1 MDEQELGGK
10 ASPGADGVQE
20 TSTLEPLRI
29 VPPLPIPGGAHGLLL
44 SREDG
49 SGALSSGSTLA
60 GRYTVLHQLGQG
72 GMGVVLAA
80 YDARLGRRVALKLLR
95 SERGSQGGGISEQN
109 ARQVR
114 EAMAMARL
122 SHPNVVAVYDAG
134 PLEDGSIFI
143 AMEYVQGQTL
153 RQWCAQRA
161 RSWRESLDAYLAAG
175 RGLAAAHAAGLVHR
189 DFKPDNVLVDEA
201 GRVRVTDFGLARR
214 SEGLAG
220 KSTGEHSP
228 EAAEPARPTHPLELP
243 LTREGAVLGT
253 PAYMAPEQFRGIPVD
268 ARCDQFSFAVA
279 LWEALHGERPFE
291 GDTFAAR
298 KANVLAMRIR
308 PPPPHSKV
316 PPWISHALQRALV
329 PEPGARYPSLDAL
342 LATLERDPARVRRQ
356 WLSAVAL
363 FLLVT
368 GSCLL
373 AYGLWHQRH
382 AQLCTGG
389 PEKLVGIWDAPR
401 KVAIEKA
408 FLATGRDYA
417 RDTWGRVRETLDAH
431 TAAWLKM
438 HQDTCEA
445 TRLRGE
451 QSEAVMSLRMA
462 CLEGRRQ
469 ELAALSEVFTGAD
482 ETVVEKALSATSS
495 LRRLRGCADVEALLS
510 EVKPPEEATTRE
522 AVQNA
527 RAQLARVKAFTE
539 AGKFKEAMAQATE
552 VARKTSKLG
561 YPPVHA
567 EALFTQAWVQII
579 AGENKGVPPQ
589 LTEALW
595 LAHDSRH
602 DTIVAAA
609 STRLMGYY
617 CQRGPQEELDRWERF
632 ARSWLDRLGEDGEL
646 RAIYH
651 NNRGL
656 ALYQRGQFAE
666 AHAAFDKASVLA
678 AQALGPAHA
687 TTLRYASNS
696 QAALGNLDRMDE
708 SLRALEELISTGE
721 RNLGPVHP
729 FLVQPMLNLSGLY
742 VAQAR
747 FSDARRTLDRIR
759 EIVEQASLPGS
770 EEWAYYH
777 LSAGE
782 LDSEQGRDAESL
794 EHYEEAVRMW
804 QELTGPESTDALQ
817 SLLRMAESQQAL
829 GRLPQAQQTFQR
841 VFELTKKGPR
851 QQEFLH
857 ALALRGLAD
866 LHAIRGQHDKALRLH
881 QQGLELRERL
891 LGAEHFNTALSRM
904 DIANSYL
911 KLGQPAR
918 ALALLE
924 RVQALF
930 EKTAALDSITG
941 TMLVASKGE
950 ALLKLGMPSEAIPLL
965 ERALRSVAAHRG
977 RPEYLATVQSVLARA
992 LLRTGQQPER
1002 ALQLAQ
1008 LAHATYAQAPIRFTS
1023 ELAELE
1029 ALLKQQAS
1037 HLATM
1042 PSSK

>member
-1 MDEQELGGK
+1 MDEQEPGGK
-10 ASPGADGVQE
+10 AQPGVDGAQE
-20 TSTLEPLRI
+20 TSTVEPLRL
-29 VPPLPIPGGAHGLLL
+29 VPPVPIPGGAPGLLP
-44 SREDG
+44 SREEG
-49 SGALSSGSTLA
+49 PGALSSGSTLA
-60 GRYTVLHQLGQG
+60 GRYTVLHRLGQG

-80 YDARLGRRVALKLLR
+80 YDARLDRRVALKLLR
-95 SERGSQGGGISEQN
+95 YERDSQGDGAGEQN

-134 PLEDGSIFI
+134 PLEDGSLFI
-143 AMEYVQGQTL
+143 AMEYVRGRTL
-153 RQWCAQRA
+153 RQWCAQQA
-161 RSWRESLDAYLAAG
+161 RSWREVLDAYLAAG

-220 KSTGEHSP
+220 TSTGEHPS
-228 EAAEPARPTHPLELP
+228 EAPEPAGSTHPLELP

-279 LWEALHGERPFE
+279 LWEAFHGERPFE
-291 GDTFAAR
+291 GDTFTER
-298 KANVLAMRIR
+298 KVNVLRGRIR

-316 PPWISHALQRALV
+316 PPWISHALQRALA

-342 LATLERDPARVRRQ
+342 LATLERDPARLRRR
-356 WLSAVAL
+356 WLSAAAL

-368 GSCLL
+368 GSGLL

-389 PEKLVGIWDAPR
+389 AAKLVGIWDAPR
-401 KVAIEKA
+401 QAAIEKA

-417 RDTWGRVRETLDAH
+417 RDTWGRVREALDAH
-431 TAAWLKM
+431 TAAWLDM

-469 ELAALSEVFTGAD
+469 ELAALTEVFTGAD

-510 EVKPPEEATTRE
+510 EVKPPEDATTRE

-527 RAQLARVKAFTE
+527 RVQLARVKAFTE
-539 AGKFKEAMAQATE
+539 AGKFKDAVEQATE
-552 VARKTSKLG
+552 VARKTSTLG

-567 EALFTQAWVQII
+567 EALFTQAWVQLIS
-579 AGENKGVPPQ
+579 GENKGVAPL

-602 DTIVAAA
+602 DTLVAAA

-617 CQRGPQEELDRWERF
+617 SQHDSPEETARWERF
-632 ARSWLDRLGEDGEL
+632 ARSWLDRLGENGEL
-646 RAIYH
+646 RAIFH

-656 ALYQRGQFAE
+656 AFYQQGQFAE
-666 AHAAFDKASVLA
+666 AYESFDKAFTLSG
-678 AQALGPAHA
+678 QTLGPAHA

-696 QAALGNLDRMDE
+696 LAALSNLDRMDE
-708 SLRALEELISTGE
+708 SLRALETLVSVGK
-721 RNLGPVHP
+721 RNLGPLHP
-729 FLVQPMLNLSGLY
+729 FLAQPMLNLSSLY

-747 FSDARRTLDRIR
+747 FADARSLLERIR
-759 EIVEQASLPGS
+759 EIGEQAFRPNSDA
-770 EEWAYYH
+770 WASYH
-777 LSAGE
+777 LSVGE
-782 LDSEQGRDAESL
+782 LDSEQGRDAEAL
-794 EHYEEAVRMW
+794 GHYEEAARLF
-804 QELTGPESTDALQ
+804 QELTGPESPDALQ
-817 SLLRMAESQQAL
+817 SLLRMAECQLAL
-829 GRLPQAQQTFQR
+829 GRLPQAQQNFQR
-841 VFELTKKGPR
+841 VFELTKKDPR
-851 QQEFLH
+851 QEYLH
-857 ALALRGLAD
+857 ALGLSGLAD
-866 LHAIRGQHDKALRLH
+866 LHAIRGQHDKALRLR
-881 QQGLELRERL
+881 QEGLALRERL
-891 LGAEHFNTALSRM
+891 LGAEHFNTSLSRM
-904 DIANSYL
+904 DVANSYL
-911 KLGQPAR
+911 SLGQPAR
-918 ALALLE
+918 ALAPLE
-924 RVQALF
+924 RVQALY
-930 EKTAALDSITG
+930 EKTAALDSTAG
-941 TMLVASKGE
+941 AMLAANKGE
-950 ALLKLGMPSEAIPLL
+950 ALLKLGRPSEAIAML
-965 ERALRSVAAHRG
+965 ERALRNVEAHRG
-977 RPEYLATVQSVLARA
+977 RPEYLASVQSVLARA
-992 LLRTGQQPER
+992 LWRTGQQPER

-1008 LAHATYAQAPIRFTS
+1008 LAHATYLLAPIPNTA
-1023 ELAELE
+1023 ELAALE
-1029 ALLKQQAS
+1029 EMLKQQAAYV
-1037 HLATM
+1037 ATL
-1042 PSSK
+1042 PASE